1 MRFTIVPF
9 ALVDISI
16 SVRHSTD
23 SVKNSIFGH
32 SLKLGLILKYDSSEA
47 SPFYPGC

>member
-16 SVRHSTD
+16 GVRHSANAM
-23 SVKNSIFGH
+23 KNSILGH
-32 SLKLGLILKYDSSEA
+32 SLEFGLILKYDSSKA